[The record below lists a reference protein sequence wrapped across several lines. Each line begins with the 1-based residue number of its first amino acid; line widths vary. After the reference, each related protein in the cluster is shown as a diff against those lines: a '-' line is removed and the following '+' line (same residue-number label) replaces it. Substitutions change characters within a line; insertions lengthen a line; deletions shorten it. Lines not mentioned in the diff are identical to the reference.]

1 MRSSLSFIV
10 RELLLTL
17 RTPSIAA
24 IATLVAGGVG
34 VQVLAKRRPPPQAAA
49 PAEAAAAQ
57 DLPSAAAAPME
68 LSAVP
73 LPAVVHVSAPSATAP
88 RSSLP
93 DAAMQAMAHVAAAAM
108 AAVSHIPELMR
119 GLEATSLS
127 LPGQIPLLI
136 GAVENDLRR
145 GAASLCASSS
155 ALAHRA
161 PELLRALENDLCRGA
176 ASLWALGSVLAHRA
190 LELLRP
196 AVNSLGVLMLPLA
209 HGTPDLVRVLE
220 RDLCQGAASLWVLGT
235 TLAHRT
241 PELFRQ
247 LHQRLPPEAHGL
259 ALAAHASAALVLAG
273 FLRRQLPPSWTGAR
287 LRPSSETK
295 STVPATVSAAVPAP
309 VPAPVPSTAAE
320 AGLVVRTAHHNA
332 AEQKAARIAD
342 WIRGGNPWAEQ
353 GFVPMSDAQRP
364 RTGVRDRL
372 AKQRQELAEQ
382 LSVQTAKAIGR
393 AAPVAAAPMAT
404 MTKHEEPAPE
414 SPAALHRPSKLSLP
428 VPAPEAAASR
438 SPPARA
444 AEGDLLLHVTTAS
457 PSRVSSLSG
466 ASPLRPAGGSPA
478 RSPTRSPANR
488 RVQPPVECDSCM
500 CNPGTEYLNAG
511 TWLRLLSAEQRRHEE
526 GWLAK
531 LDSEQFRVLRM
542 KGTEP
547 IHSGEYNDTFEQ
559 GHYACAGCGA
569 VLYSS
574 KHKPRS
580 LAGHGWPAFSESLPG
595 ALERIVHPP
604 KKIEIVCAACGGH
617 VGHVFKSSRYP
628 APKHERHCVNSVS
641 LRFMPMGALS

>member
-1 MRSSLSFIV
+1 
-10 RELLLTL
+10 
-17 RTPSIAA
+17 
-24 IATLVAGGVG
+24 
-34 VQVLAKRRPPPQAAA
+34 VLAR
-49 PAEAAAAQ
+49 
-57 DLPSAAAAPME
+57 
-68 LSAVP
+68 
-73 LPAVVHVSAPSATAP
+73 
-88 RSSLP
+88 
-93 DAAMQAMAHVAAAAM
+93 
-108 AAVSHIPELMR
+108 
-119 GLEATSLS
+119 
-127 LPGQIPLLI
+127 
-136 GAVENDLRR
+136 
-145 GAASLCASSS
+145 
-155 ALAHRA
+155 
-161 PELLRALENDLCRGA
+161 
-176 ASLWALGSVLAHRA
+176 RA

-209 HGTPDLVRVLE
+209 HQTPDLVRVLE

-295 STVPATVSAAVPAP
+295 STVPATVSATVPAPVPPTVSAAVPAAVP
-309 VPAPVPSTAAE
+309 ATVPAPVPSTAAE

-404 MTKHEEPAPE
+404 MTKHEESAPE

>member
-1 MRSSLSFIV
+1 MSHSRLEPIPPLPPFPPFPFHSSMHVYRRGGAHSNVLPT
-10 RELLLTL
+10 R
-17 RTPSIAA
+17 RAYAA
-24 IATLVAGGVG
+24 FFAAAVG
-34 VQVLAKRRPPPQAAA
+34 VASAAMESLRSFVA
-49 PAEAAAAQ
+49 NIVSLAEA
-57 DLPSAAAAPME
+57 
-68 LSAVP
+68 
-73 LPAVVHVSAPSATAP
+73 
-88 RSSLP
+88 
-93 DAAMQAMAHVAAAAM
+93 
-108 AAVSHIPELMR
+108 
-119 GLEATSLS
+119 
-127 LPGQIPLLI
+127 
-136 GAVENDLRR
+136 
-145 GAASLCASSS
+145 
-155 ALAHRA
+155 LAYRT
-161 PELLRALENDLCRGA
+161 
-176 ASLWALGSVLAHRA
+176 

-209 HGTPDLVRVLE
+209 HRTPVLVRVLE

-247 LHQRLPPEAHGL
+247 LHHRLPPEAHGL
-259 ALAAHASAALVLAG
+259 ALAARASAALVLAG
-273 FLRRQLPPSWTGAR
+273 FLWRQQPTSWTGTR

-295 STVPATVSAAVPAP
+295 SPVPLTVPAP
-309 VPAPVPSTAAE
+309 VPTTVPVTVPVPVPSTAVE
-320 AGLVVRTAHHNA
+320 ADLVVRIAHLSA
-332 AEQKAARIAD
+332 AEQKEARIAD

-364 RTGVRDRL
+364 RTRVRDRL

-382 LSVQTAKAIGR
+382 LSVQTTSKATGR
-393 AAPVAAAPMAT
+393 APVAAAPAPMAT
-404 MTKHEEPAPE
+404 TKHEESAPA
-414 SPAALHRPSKLSLP
+414 SPAALHHPSKLSQP

-444 AEGDLLLHVTTAS
+444 AEGDVLPHVTTAS
-457 PSRVSSLSG
+457 PSHVSSLSG

-478 RSPTRSPANR
+478 RSPARSPANR
-488 RVQPPVECDSCM
+488 RVQPPVECEGCM
-500 CNPGTEYLNAG
+500 CNPGSEYLNAG
-511 TWLRLLSAEQRRHEE
+511 TWLRLLSVEQRRHEE
-526 GWLAK
+526 GWLTK

-580 LAGHGWPAFSESLPG
+580 LAGHGWPAFSESFPG

-641 LRFMPMGALS
+641 LRFVPMGELS

>member
-1 MRSSLSFIV
+1 
-10 RELLLTL
+10 
-17 RTPSIAA
+17 
-24 IATLVAGGVG
+24 
-34 VQVLAKRRPPPQAAA
+34 
-49 PAEAAAAQ
+49 
-57 DLPSAAAAPME
+57 
-68 LSAVP
+68 
-73 LPAVVHVSAPSATAP
+73 
-88 RSSLP
+88 
-93 DAAMQAMAHVAAAAM
+93 
-108 AAVSHIPELMR
+108 
-119 GLEATSLS
+119 
-127 LPGQIPLLI
+127 
-136 GAVENDLRR
+136 
-145 GAASLCASSS
+145 
-155 ALAHRA
+155 
-161 PELLRALENDLCRGA
+161 
-176 ASLWALGSVLAHRA
+176 
-190 LELLRP
+190 
-196 AVNSLGVLMLPLA
+196 
-209 HGTPDLVRVLE
+209 
-220 RDLCQGAASLWVLGT
+220 
-235 TLAHRT
+235 
-241 PELFRQ
+241 
-247 LHQRLPPEAHGL
+247 
-259 ALAAHASAALVLAG
+259 
-273 FLRRQLPPSWTGAR
+273 
-287 LRPSSETK
+287 
-295 STVPATVSAAVPAP
+295 VPAP

-444 AEGDLLLHVTTAS
+444 ADGDLLLHVTTAS